1 MDQCGAYLECAPL
14 MPILA
19 TASPMAPSLAGRV
32 AIVTGAGKGL
42 GRAYALDMAAR
53 GAAIVVNNRWA
64 DRALAASADRVVAE
78 IISAGGRAVASY
90 DSAEHPDAG
99 GAMVD
104 TALRAFG
111 RLDAIV
117 ANAGVPETKRLHR
130 QTAEGFREIFEINF
144 FGTLHLVHAAWAALA
159 QSGAGRVVV
168 SASSAGLHGGDGMAA
183 YAASKA
189 ALLGLVRALAI
200 EGASRGLCVNAIAPY
215 AATAMT
221 QAHLPDGL
229 GDRMAPQAVAPLV
242 AWLASAACDVTGQTL
257 LCGGGRVRAAFAVE
271 APLTPLAPEAMA
283 ASVHRAIA
291 ARPFETY
298 PDAHQAFAAFMAQPA
313 FST

>member
-1 MDQCGAYLECAPL
+1 

-19 TASPMAPSLAGRV
+19 TASPMAPSLVGRV
-32 AIVTGAGKGL
+32 VIVTGAGKGL

-53 GAAIVVNNRWA
+53 GAAIVVNNRWS
-64 DRALAASADRVVAE
+64 DRSQTASADRVAAE
-78 IISAGGRAVASY
+78 ISTAGGRAIASY
-90 DSAEHPDAG
+90 DSAEHPEAG
-99 GAMVD
+99 AAMVD
-104 TALRAFG
+104 LAMREFG

-130 QTAEGFREIFEINF
+130 QTAEGFRQIFEINF
-144 FGTLHLVHAAWAALA
+144 FGTLHLVHAAWSALA

-200 EGASRGLCVNAIAPY
+200 EGEPRGLRVNAIAPY

-221 QAHLPDGL
+221 NAHLPDGL
-229 GDRMAPQAVAPLV
+229 GERMAPQAVAPLV
-242 AWLASAACDVTGQTL
+242 AWLASAECDVSGQTL
-257 LCGGGRVRAAFAVE
+257 LCGGGRLRAAFAVE
-271 APLTPLAPEAMA
+271 APLTPLAPEAIA
-283 ASVHRAIA
+283 ASVHGAIA
-291 ARPFETY
+291 ARPFQTY
-298 PDAHQAFAAFMAQPA
+298 PDAHQAFAAFMADPA
-313 FST
+313 FSTQPKS